1 MIWKSPETVLRN
13 ALISDAE
20 FTSIAGHRA
29 YPNLAPAEA
38 ATPFAIWRRTGVR
51 REQTLSSPMGV
62 PRVSCELQLYATTY
76 FECRKLADVARAIL
90 DGYGN
95 SFDNTVVSLC
105 SLVSESDGIA
115 AIDGSEV
122 PNAYM
127 VSQEYEILWQ
137 ES

>member
-1 MIWKSPETVLRN
+1 MTWKSPETVMRN
-13 ALISDAE
+13 ALISDSD

-29 YPNLAPAEA
+29 FPNIAPADA
-38 ATPFAIWRRTGVR
+38 ATPFVIWRRTGVR
-51 REQTLSSPMGV
+51 REQTLSQPMGV
-62 PRVSCELQLYATTY
+62 PRVTCELQIYATTY
-76 FECRKLADVARAIL
+76 YECRKLADASRAIL
-90 DGYGN
+90 DGFSG
-95 SFDNTVVSLC
+95 SFDNTTVDLC